1 MANFNIH
8 KCDETDLKEY
18 LPNITQ
24 AISNKTGLLDATA
37 SEHALMA
44 HLQRAM
50 IVSLSVIAPQN
61 NVGYIVFS
69 QDAKSGLRLQFAIAS
84 EVAISSYTMTGSVL
98 PDGFHLNLLNRV
110 TKNC

>member
-1 MANFNIH
+1 VATEFGLINLSMANFNIH

-61 NVGYIVFS
+61 NAHYFVTGCQV
-69 QDAKSGLRLQFAIAS
+69 KSSITMQFCRQCLRGNYL
-84 EVAISSYTMTGSVL
+84 VL
-98 PDGFHLNLLNRV
+98 HNGRLAAQ
-110 TKNC
+110 K